1 MMAHVAQSTAQQ
13 AIAMQNQTD
22 PSESYD
28 DSIPKQPLTTHQSS
42 ATAAAELSNTS
53 PQSTATES
61 TNQTR
66 KRKHGGDDDDG
77 PPSRR
82 TSFHRVSPGSNLS
95 STGGGGGP
103 QGAGFMPVN
112 NSGAY
117 ANLSSPQH
125 SLPPSSSLNGVSPV
139 EHQISQIGNIMSG
152 IGMPQ
157 QSMPGDHLDPSFGML
172 NPQDHLGQPQGAGPA
187 PIPPRPGHPAPIT
200 KPQVGSEEWHRVRK
214 DNHKEVER
222 RRRETINEGINEL
235 AKIVPGCEKNKGSI
249 LQRTVQYINELKKEL
264 EKVNSDRGVE
274 KMLTDQ
280 AMRDLGNA
288 NDKLKAEC
296 ERAWREA
303 DTWKKV
309 VSSAENNSSS
319 NSNTGATTTNN
330 NNNNNNNASASNQP

>member
-1 MMAHVAQSTAQQ
+1 MAHVAQSTAQQ
-13 AIAMQNQTD
+13 AIAMQNQTES
-22 PSESYD
+22 SESYED
-28 DSIPKQPLTTHQSS
+28 PIQKQQPLTTPQS
-42 ATAAAELSNTS
+42 AVETSNTS

-61 TNQTR
+61 TTTQTR
-66 KRKHGGDDDDG
+66 KRKHGDDDDG

-82 TSFHRVSPGSNLS
+82 TSFQRASPS
-95 STGGGGGP
+95 SSLGGP

-112 NSGAY
+112 NSGTY
-117 ANLSSPQH
+117 ANSMGSPQH
-125 SLPPSSSLNGVSPV
+125 TLPPSSSLNGVSPV
-139 EHQISQIGNIMSG
+139 EHQLSQMGGIISGMGMS
-152 IGMPQ
+152 Q
-157 QSMPGDHLDPSFGML
+157 QSMSGDHLDPSFGML
-172 NPQDHLGQPQGAGPA
+172 NQDHIGQANAGPA
-187 PIPPRPGHPAPIT
+187 PLPPRPNHSVHPAPIT

-249 LQRTVQYINELKKEL
+249 LQRTVQYIHELKKEL

-309 VSSAENNSSS
+309 VSSTENNGGNGNS
-319 NSNTGATTTNN
+319 NSN
-330 NNNNNNNASASNQP
+330 NNAGASNQP

>member
-1 MMAHVAQSTAQQ
+1 MAAHVAQSTAQQ
-13 AIAMQNQTD
+13 AIAMQSQAEST
-22 PSESYD
+22 ESYD
-28 DSIPKQPLTTHQSS
+28 DTPKQPLPLPQPVGDTTN
-42 ATAAAELSNTS
+42 AS
-53 PQSTATES
+53 PQSTES
-61 TNQTR
+61 TSTQNR
-66 KRKHGGDDDDG
+66 KRKHGEDDDG

-82 TSFHRVSPGSNLS
+82 TSFQRSSPGSN
-95 STGGGGGP
+95 TGH

-112 NSGAY
+112 SSGAY
-117 ANLSSPQH
+117 ASLSSPQH
-125 SLPPSSSLNGVSPV
+125 TIPSSSSLNGVNSV
-139 EHQISQIGNIMSG
+139 EHQISQMGGMMGMSQPS
-152 IGMPQ
+152 I
-157 QSMPGDHLDPSFGML
+157 SGDHIDSSFSLL
-172 NPQDHLGQPQGAGPA
+172 NQHEGINQGPAIPGPA
-187 PIPPRPGHPAPIT
+187 PLPARPPHVGSTTIT

-264 EKVNSDRGVE
+264 EKVNNDRGVE

-280 AMRDLGNA
+280 AMRDLTNA

-309 VSSAENNSSS
+309 VSSTENNSNS
-319 NSNTGATTTNN
+319 NSNATSN
-330 NNNNNNNASASNQP
+330 SGPSNQQ

>member
-1 MMAHVAQSTAQQ
+1 
-13 AIAMQNQTD
+13 MQNQSD

-28 DSIPKQPLTTHQSS
+28 DSAPKQSLTTHQST
-42 ATAAAELSNTS
+42 ATAAADTSNTS

-82 TSFHRVSPGSNLS
+82 TSFQRVSPSSNLS
-95 STGGGGGP
+95 AAGGAGGGP

-139 EHQISQIGNIMSG
+139 EHQISQIGSIMSG

-157 QSMPGDHLDPSFGML
+157 QPMPGDHLDPSFGML
-172 NPQDHLGQPQGAGPA
+172 NPQDHIGQPQGAGPA

-319 NSNTGATTTNN
+319 NNTAGATTA
-330 NNNNNNNASASNQP
+330 NNNNASASNQP

>member
-1 MMAHVAQSTAQQ
+1 MMAAHVAQSTAQQ
-13 AIAMQNQTD
+13 AMAMQDQTD
-22 PSESYD
+22 PSGPYED
-28 DSIPKQPLTTHQSS
+28 TQKQSLTTPQS
-42 ATAAAELSNTS
+42 AGETVDTS
-53 PQSTATES
+53 PRSTTES
-61 TNQTR
+61 SVTQNR

-82 TSFHRVSPGSNLS
+82 TSFQRSSPGSN
-95 STGGGGGP
+95 TGH

-112 NSGAY
+112 NSASY
-117 ANLSSPQH
+117 ANLGGSPQH
-125 SLPPSSSLNGVSPV
+125 TLPASNSLNGVSSV
-139 EHQISQIGNIMSG
+139 EHQISQIGGMMGMSQ
-152 IGMPQ
+152 P
-157 QSMPGDHLDPSFGML
+157 SLSASDHDQFTLLSQHDSL
-172 NPQDHLGQPQGAGPA
+172 NQASSVPGPA
-187 PIPPRPGHPAPIT
+187 PLPARPAHIANPAPIT

-264 EKVNSDRGVE
+264 EKVNNDRGVE

-280 AMRDLGNA
+280 AMRDLTNA

-309 VSSAENNSSS
+309 VSSAENN
-319 NSNTGATTTNN
+319 NN
-330 NNNNNNNASASNQP
+330 NSSTTGNPGSTNQQ

>member
-1 MMAHVAQSTAQQ
+1 MAHIAQSTAQQ
-13 AIAMQNQTD
+13 AIAMQNQTE
-22 PSESYD
+22 PPESYE
-28 DSIPKQPLTTHQSS
+28 DSVQKQPLTTPQS
-42 ATAAAELSNTS
+42 AAETSNTS

-61 TNQTR
+61 TSQTR
-66 KRKHGGDDDDG
+66 KRKHGDDDDG

-82 TSFHRVSPGSNLS
+82 TSFQRTSPSSSLAAGPPSTAAGGS
-95 STGGGGGP
+95 

-125 SLPPSSSLNGVSPV
+125 TLPPSSSLNGVSPV
-139 EHQISQIGNIMSG
+139 EHQISQMGSMMSG
-152 IGMPQ
+152 MGMPQ
-157 QSMPGDHLDPSFGML
+157 QPIPGEHLDPSFGIL
-172 NPQDHLGQPQGAGPA
+172 NPQDHISQPPQSAGPA
-187 PIPPRPGHPAPIT
+187 PLPPRPNHPTPIT

-264 EKVNSDRGVE
+264 EKVNNDRGVE

-280 AMRDLGNA
+280 AMRDLSNA

-309 VSSAENNSSS
+309 VSSAENTTSS
-319 NSNTGATTTNN
+319 NTNTTSNTAG
-330 NNNNNNNASASNQP
+330 ASNQS